1 MIDHP
6 CDRIESILLTLYT
19 FYDFTFM
26 SEDGELTCTQFWM
39 QYTLGK
45 EAHICC
51 VWVDLLHIMLA
62 LLISYLAYKWAKDR
76 HANFM
81 SFKKAFFKMKF
92 NDQKNI
98 QTWWDGFLVW
108 NFVLY
113 LLYDDAPSPTLPHC
127 APPHP
132 TLCTSCESKLPDG
145 TPNCA
150 LLPNLSIYAF
160 SPILKS
166 TIWFDLIPKG

>member
-62 LLISYLAYKWAKDR
+62 LLISYLAYKWAKDK

-81 SFKKAFFKMKF
+81 SFKKAFFK
-92 NDQKNI
+92 NEI
-98 QTWWDGFLVW
+98 QWPKKHSNMMRWFSSLKLCT
-108 NFVLY
+108 
-113 LLYDDAPSPTLPHC
+113 LLTIWLCTQPHTAPLHST
-127 APPHP
+127 PPHP
-132 TLCTSCESKLPDG
+132 TSCESKLPDG

-150 LLPNLSIYAF
+150 LLPNLSIYMLSLPF
-160 SPILKS
+160 
-166 TIWFDLIPKG
+166 